1 MTTRVQPILIMC
13 ILSVVLSGSKQSA
26 DPNISGELK
35 QWHKITLTFSGPDL
49 SETGPDNP
57 FLDYRLQATFTNGD
71 QEIIVP
77 GFYAAD
83 GNAAETSAST
93 GNKWQV
99 RFRPNTTGKWR
110 YQISFRTGDGIAID
124 DRTDAGEAVPS
135 LDGKTGS
142 FTVGPSDKTGRD
154 FRAKGRLIHSNERY
168 LKFSGTGEYFLKGG
182 ADSPENFL
190 AYYQFDNTYRM
201 GEGENRSGEARTTDQ
216 LHQYKPHLKD
226 WNSDDPTWQS
236 GKGKE
241 IIGALNYLASKEMNS
256 VYMLTMN
263 IEGDG
268 KDVWPYTDP
277 TEFTRFDVSKLDQ
290 WEIVFDHME
299 QLGLMIHFVTQE
311 TENERLLD
319 DGDTGQHRK
328 LYYRELIARFG
339 HHLAVTWNMGEE
351 NGPAD
356 FSPDGQSTRQ
366 QKEMIQ
372 YVKTHNPYPSFVVL
386 HTHAAPQSR
395 YEIMRPLLG
404 FEHLDGPS
412 IQIGDKRSAHS
423 ETKAWISMSD
433 SAGKQWVVNIDEI
446 GPASRGVDPDI
457 VENSNQDSVRKYVLW
472 ANLMAGGGGAEWY
485 FGYENPHNDLNCED
499 WRSRDR
505 MWDYTRHALAFFQK
519 HLPFYNMQS
528 NDELTAAKDDYA
540 LADDNVYAIY
550 LPTGGTTDL
559 NLGENEKILT
569 IRWYN
574 PRTGDALQSGSV
586 KTIDGSGMQN
596 IGRPPSEENRDWVA
610 LIREK

>member
-1 MTTRVQPILIMC
+1 MTTRVQPILIMF
-13 ILSVVLSGSKQSA
+13 ILSVVLSGSKQPA
-26 DPNISGELK
+26 DPHISGELK

-49 SETGPDNP
+49 SETGSDNP
-57 FLDYRLQATFTNGD
+57 FMDYRLQATFTNGD
-71 QEIIVP
+71 QEVTVP

-83 GNAAETSAST
+83 GNAAETSASA
-93 GNKWQV
+93 GDKWQV
-99 RFRPNTTGKWR
+99 RFRPNNTGKWR
-110 YQISFRTGDGIAID
+110 YQVSFRTGDRIAID
-124 DRTDAGEAVPS
+124 DSPDAGEGVPP
-135 LDGKTGS
+135 LDGETGS

-154 FRAKGRLIHSNERY
+154 FRAKGRLIHTNERY

-201 GEGENRSGEARTTDQ
+201 VEGENRSGEARTTDQ
-216 LHQYKPHLKD
+216 LHQYKPHLDD
-226 WNSDDPTWQS
+226 WNSDDPVWQN

-299 QLGLMIHFVTQE
+299 QLGLMLHFVTQE

-356 FSPDGQSTRQ
+356 FTPDGQNTRQ

-386 HTHAAPQSR
+386 HTHAAPSSR

-412 IQIGDKRSAHS
+412 IQIGDKMNAHS

-433 SAGKQWVVNIDEI
+433 SADKQWVVNIDEI
-446 GPASRGVDPDI
+446 GPASRGVDPDN
-457 VENSNQDSVRKYVLW
+457 VDNSNQDSVRKYVLW
-472 ANLMAGGGGAEWY
+472 GNLMAGGGGAEWY
-485 FGYENPHNDLNCED
+485 FGYENPHNDLNCEN

-505 MWDYTRHALAFFQK
+505 IWDYTRHALAFFQK
-519 HLPFYNMQS
+519 HLPFHSLQS
-528 NDELTAAKDDYA
+528 NDELTTAKDDFVF
-540 LADDNVYAIY
+540 ADDNVYAIY

-559 NLGENEKILT
+559 NIGETENVLT
-569 IRWYN
+569 IHWYN
-574 PRTGDALQSGSV
+574 PRTGGALQSGSV
-586 KTIDGSGMQN
+586 KTIDGSGVQN
-596 IGRPPSEENRDWVA
+596 IGHPPSDENRDWVA

>member
-1 MTTRVQPILIMC
+1 MIIRAQPVLVIC
-13 ILSVVLSGSKQSA
+13 ILSVVLAGSKQGA
-26 DPNISGELK
+26 DPHISGELK
-35 QWHKITLTFSGPDL
+35 QWHKVTLSFSGPEL
-49 SETGPDNP
+49 SETGPVNL

-71 QEIIVP
+71 REITVP

-83 GNAAETSAST
+83 GNAAETSASF

-99 RFRPNTTGKWR
+99 RFRPNATGKWK
-110 YQISFRTGDGIAID
+110 YHISFRTGDRIAID
-124 DRTDAGEAVPS
+124 DNPDAGEVIPS

-168 LKFSGTGEYFLKGG
+168 LKFAGTGEYFLKGG

-216 LHQYKPHLKD
+216 LHQYKSHFND
-226 WNSDDPTWQS
+226 WNTGDPSWQN

-241 IIGALNYLASKEMNS
+241 IIGALNYLASKGMNS

-268 KDVWPYTDP
+268 KDVWPYTEP
-277 TEFTRFDVSKLDQ
+277 NEFTRFDVSKLDQ
-290 WEIVFDHME
+290 WEIIFDHME

-311 TENERLLD
+311 TENECLLD
-319 DGDTGQHRK
+319 DGDTGLHRK

-351 NGPAD
+351 NGPAS
-356 FSPDGQSTRQ
+356 FSPNGQSTRQ

-372 YVKTHNPYPSFVVL
+372 YVKTHNPYSSFVVL
-386 HTHAAPQSR
+386 HTHAAPHSR
-395 YEIMRPLLG
+395 YEIMRPMLG
-404 FEHLDGPS
+404 FKHLDGPS
-412 IQIGDKRSAHS
+412 IQIGDKMSAHG
-423 ETKAWISMSD
+423 ETKMWISMSD
-433 SAGKQWVVNIDEI
+433 SAGKQWVVNIDEV
-446 GPASRGVDPDI
+446 GPASRGVDPD
-457 VENSNQDSVRKYVLW
+457 VVDNNNQDSVRKYVLW
-472 ANLMAGGGGAEWY
+472 ANLMAGGGGSEWY
-485 FGYENPHNDLNCED
+485 FGYENPHNDLNCEN

-505 MWDYTRHALAFFQK
+505 MWNYTHHALDFFRK
-519 HLPFYNMQS
+519 HLPFHNMQS
-528 NDELTAAKDDYA
+528 NDNLTTVEDDYV
-540 LADDNVYAIY
+540 LAGDNVYAIY

-559 NLGENEKILT
+559 NVGKTKKNLT
-569 IRWYN
+569 IYWYN
-574 PRTGDALQSGSV
+574 PRLGDALQTGSME
-586 KTIDGSGMQN
+586 TIDGSGVQN
-596 IGRPPSEENRDWVA
+596 IGYPPSDENRDWVA